1 MGSCICKERKSR
13 EAYIREIFD
22 GLDIDGTQTLDGSEI
37 KPVWNKAKQHKLE
50 ELQKELEKYT
60 QEKTCEIESTKKLTA
75 ESMLKDGNPM
85 KLKEFMT
92 IFNSL
97 NMSKDE
103 LKAFWINTKKSEIK
117 ALQDMVNAEVN

>member
-85 KLKEFMT
+85 KLKQFMT

-103 LKAFWINTKKSEIK
+103 LKAFWINTKKNEIK